1 MNIGRLL
8 NSTNQ
13 FAAQLESVLKDLQ
26 MLDVCTD
33 LHMDHIC
40 VRLSTDENVEHIH
53 NTFGFVG
60 DTISTALI
68 GGRLIHILQL
78 HEPMR
83 VGGWETYAVELPH
96 PKSRSPYAAG
106 WEHVEF
112 VLPGTKNTM
121 ADVQGAFES
130 LFPHLQQSRFVE
142 QYQRKD
148 DEPKAG
154 NDQQPNPTI
163 GIKAA
168 GIGFKFHALPIQEVV
183 GYTKPPQ

>member
-1 MNIGRLL
+1 
-8 NSTNQ
+8 
-13 FAAQLESVLKDLQ
+13 
-26 MLDVCTD
+26 
-33 LHMDHIC
+33 
-40 VRLSTDENVEHIH
+40 
-53 NTFGFVG
+53 
-60 DTISTALI
+60 
-68 GGRLIHILQL
+68 
-78 HEPMR
+78 
-83 VGGWETYAVELPH
+83 
-96 PKSRSPYAAG
+96 
-106 WEHVEF
+106 
-112 VLPGTKNTM
+112 M

-183 GYTKPPQ
+183 GYTKPSQ